1 MKPNSYGHGFTCTI
15 FACKFQAFTSASW
28 ETTFGLLR
36 SPTNSEQSVVL
47 CPLWSSFSRLLCK
60 SRVFWVEGL
69 RCFSG
74 NFLLYPDPIALL
86 CFLQFRV
93 LHCCTTAHVVVLVDP
108 GCLMKSSKRR
118 PLSKLTFAK
127 RTADEFLATID
138 HSVLLDLTQANMKNV
153 DPRRSR
159 AMRDGH
165 YVHVDPEPLP
175 KPEVVAISENF
186 CHDLDVE
193 PEVMASPEMVKL
205 LAGDVSD
212 VSDVSLSPWA
222 TPYGTS
228 VNGNFAADSPFGPW
242 GYGDGRAISL
252 GVFRSGKQPWELQLK
267 GAGRTP
273 FSRNFDGRAV
283 LRSCIREFLASEA
296 MHHLGVI

>member
-1 MKPNSYGHGFTCTI
+1 M
-15 FACKFQAFTSASW
+15 
-28 ETTFGLLR
+28 
-36 SPTNSEQSVVL
+36 
-47 CPLWSSFSRLLCK
+47 
-60 SRVFWVEGL
+60 
-69 RCFSG
+69 
-74 NFLLYPDPIALL
+74 L
-86 CFLQFRV
+86 CFLRFRA
-93 LHCCTTAHVVVLVDP
+93 LHRCTTAHVVVLVDP
-108 GCLMKSSKRR
+108 GGLIRSSKRR

-127 RTADEFLATID
+127 RTADELLATLD
-138 HSVLLDLTQANMKNV
+138 HSVLLDLTPANMKNV

-175 KPEVVAISENF
+175 KPAVVAISENF